1 MVRTSFRNCFS
12 PTQRRHS
19 SFFTATAT
27 RPPGSVTLYSDP
39 KLPPPSFSEKFLVAL
54 LTSPYLNA
62 TRLPP
67 SDAAC
72 RNVLLLC
79 RFLYI
84 LTTTNTMIDKA
95 RIDATAA
102 MATKTAVLL
111 RPLEEGTS
119 MADTRR

>member
-1 MVRTSFRNCFS
+1 
-12 PTQRRHS
+12 
-19 SFFTATAT
+19 
-27 RPPGSVTLYSDP
+27 
-39 KLPPPSFSEKFLVAL
+39 LVAL

-62 TRLPP
+62 TRLLP

-72 RNVLLLC
+72 MNVLLLC

-95 RIDATAA
+95 RMIDATTA
-102 MATKTAVLL
+102 METKTTVLL
-111 RPLEEGTS
+111 RPFEEGTS